1 MKTRFLHCADIHL
14 GYLQY
19 GHKERFND
27 FAAAFNAV
35 IDKAVGVYQPRRGRE
50 IAFDE
55 SIQGPVDFVIL
66 AGDLF
71 HKRSIDALTLNQAMR
86 TLRRLRDAGIPCI
99 AVEGNHERAYYE
111 ESIGWMKF
119 LALQDLIILLDAE
132 ITDNGFDLKP
142 WDAKRRQGAYYEPKP
157 GVRVYGLRYYGAS
170 TGAALNAYAEAM
182 AALPT
187 TGVEYSIFVTH
198 AGVEG
203 QMDDKAGGVT
213 FHQWT
218 ALRDHVD
225 YVALGHFHKPFVLE
239 QWIHN
244 PGSPEACSI
253 SEAAWTPRGYLIVD
267 VDTQRRFDIDGAL
280 TDRMPD
286 GVTLSESLEKRFH
299 FGKHHRAFLGNPPRR
314 AFRQYSYKTDH
325 DPSPEVLMARLAEYI
340 ERKARDLMAELG
352 SGSLEIAPPVVEL
365 YLTGVLPFDRRSL
378 DIAAIEA
385 ILRSAFQPLTAQ
397 VKSLLQSAEFAV
409 ESGQVLTRTELEQT
423 VLASLFSRDAR
434 YASHAGQWAHV
445 ALSLKQLALAGA
457 PPDAILDELD
467 GHLRAL
473 DDAAI

>member
-1 MKTRFLHCADIHL
+1 MSRLNKPPETSMKTRFLHCADIHL

-27 FAAAFNAV
+27 FAVAFNAV
-35 IDKAVGVYQPRRGRE
+35 IDKAVGVYQTRRGRE

-55 SIQGPVDFVIL
+55 HIQGPVDFVIL

-86 TLRRLRDAGIPCI
+86 SLRRLRDAGIPCI

-111 ESIGWMKF
+111 DTIGWMKF
-119 LALQDLIILLDAE
+119 LALQDLLILLDAE
-132 ITDNGFDLKP
+132 STENGFELQP
-142 WDAKRRQGAYYEPKP
+142 WDVKRRQGAYYEPKP

-170 TGAALNAYAEAM
+170 TGVAINAYAEAV
-182 AALPT
+182 AALPKD
-187 TGVEYSIFVTH
+187 GVEYSIFVTH

-203 QMDDKAGGVT
+203 QMDDKAGGVAYR
-213 FHQWT
+213 QWT

-239 QWIHN
+239 EWIHN

-267 VDTQRRFDIDGAL
+267 VDTGCAAENSARHTVQI
-280 TDRMPD
+280 
-286 GVTLSESLEKRFH
+286 
-299 FGKHHRAFLGNPPRR
+299 GNPPRR

-325 DPSPEVLMARLAEYI
+325 DPSPEVLMARLTEYI
-340 ERKARDLMAELG
+340 ERKARDLHAELDN
-352 SGSLEIAPPVVEL
+352 GSLESTPPVVEL
-365 YLTGVLPFDRRSL
+365 YLTGVLPFDRRAL

-385 ILRSAFQPLTAQ
+385 VLRSAFQPLTAQ

-409 ESGQVLTRTELEQT
+409 ESGQSLTRTELEQT

-434 YASHAGQWAHV
+434 YADHAGRWAQA

-457 PPDAILDELD
+457 PPHAILDELE
-467 GHLRAL
+467 GHLRTFT
-473 DDAAI
+473 DADA

>member
-27 FAAAFNAV
+27 FAAAFSAV
-35 IDKAVGVYQPRRGRE
+35 IDKAVGAYQPQRGRE
-50 IAFDE
+50 RAFDE
-55 SIQGPVDFVIL
+55 HIQGPVDFVIL

-86 TLRRLRDAGIPCI
+86 SLRRLRDAGIPCI

-111 ESIGWMKF
+111 DTIGWMKF

-132 ITDNGFDLKP
+132 IADNGFELQP
-142 WDAKRRQGAYYEPKP
+142 WDAKRRQGAYYEPQP

-170 TGAALNAYAEAM
+170 TGVALNAYAEAV

-187 TGVEYSIFVTH
+187 EGVEYSIFVTH

-203 QMDDKAGGVT
+203 QMDEKAGGVAYR
-213 FHQWT
+213 QWA

-225 YVALGHFHKPFVLE
+225 YIALGHFHKPFVLDA
-239 QWIHN
+239 WIHN

-267 VDTQRRFDIDGAL
+267 VDTDGAA
-280 TDRMPD
+280 DAD
-286 GVTLSESLEKRFH
+286 V
-299 FGKHHRAFLGNPPRR
+299 HHAVQFGNPPRR

-325 DPSPEVLMARLAEYI
+325 DPSPDQLMANLTEFI
-340 ERKARDLMAELG
+340 ERKARDLATELG
-352 SGSLEIAPPVVEL
+352 RGSLESTPPVVEL
-365 YLTGVLPFDRRSL
+365 YLTGVLPFDRRAL

-385 ILRSAFQPLTAQ
+385 MVRSAFQPLTAQ

-409 ESGQVLTRTELEQT
+409 ESGQLLTRTELEQT

-434 YASHAGQWAHV
+434 YAGHAGQWAQA

-457 PPDAILDELD
+457 PPDSILDELD
-467 GHLRAL
+467 GYLQTL
-473 DDAAI
+473 DDAAA

>member
-50 IAFDE
+50 TPFDTH
-55 SIQGPVDFVIL
+55 IQGPVDFVIL

-71 HKRSIDALTLNQAMR
+71 HKRAIEALTLNQAIYA
-86 TLRRLRDAGIPCI
+86 LRRLRDAGIPCI

-111 ESIGWMKF
+111 DTIGWMKF

-132 ITDNGFDLKP
+132 VTDSGLDLQP
-142 WDAKRRQGAYYEPKP
+142 WDAKRRQGAYYEPRP

-170 TGAALNAYAEAM
+170 TGVALNAYAEAV
-182 AALPT
+182 AALPKE
-187 TGVEYSIFVTH
+187 GIEYSIFVTH

-203 QMDDKAGGVT
+203 QMDEKAGGVAYR
-213 FHQWT
+213 QWA
-218 ALRDHVD
+218 ALRDHVE

-239 QWIHN
+239 AWIHN

-267 VDTQRRFDIDGAL
+267 VDTDKAAEGDVRHVVHI
-280 TDRMPD
+280 
-286 GVTLSESLEKRFH
+286 
-299 FGKHHRAFLGNPPRR
+299 GNPPRR

-325 DPSPEVLMARLAEYI
+325 DASPEMLMARLTEYI
-340 ERKARDLMAELG
+340 ERKARDLAAELG
-352 SGSLEIAPPVVEL
+352 NGSLESAPPVVEL
-365 YLTGVLPFDRRSL
+365 YLTGVLPFNRRAL

-385 ILRSAFQPLTAQ
+385 LLRNAFQPLTAQ

-409 ESGQVLTRTELEQT
+409 ESGQALTRTELEQT
-423 VLASLFSRDAR
+423 VLAGLFGRDAR
-434 YASHAGQWAHV
+434 YAGHASGWAQA

-467 GHLRAL
+467 GYLRSL
-473 DDAAI
+473 DDTSA